1 MVVLGNFVW
10 KLHFWCNNN
19 VTVYEGSKTDDVTSQ
34 FEFQQISKEPT
45 HICDS
50 LLVICLI
57 TTQPNLVI
65 ESGVHSYPRPN
76 FHYDISFAK
85 FNPKIHP
92 SPSELEDW
100 YYQKA
105 NVDQI
110 SQAISFLG
118 LIIMQILM

>member
-1 MVVLGNFVW
+1 MVVLGDFVW

-34 FEFQQISKEPT
+34 FGFQQISKEPT

-50 LLVICLI
+50 LLVIRLI
-57 TTQPNLVI
+57 TTKPNLVI

-76 FHYDISFAK
+76 FHYDISIAK

-100 YYQKA
+100 HYQKA

-110 SQAISFLG
+110 SQVINFLG